1 MSIRAAEPR
10 DVPQIL
16 ALIRDLAEFERE
28 PDAVVNTEV
37 LMQSMLFGPQPKVFA
52 FVIDAESEATAGGAP
67 AGRGRLAAIAVWYLT
82 YSTWTGVHG
91 IHLEDL
97 YVRPEHR
104 RAGYGRAMLARLAE
118 ECLQQGY
125 ARLEWDVLDWNE
137 NAIGFYASLGA
148 QFKDDW
154 RTCRLDG
161 EALASVAETVSV

>member
-1 MSIRAAEPR
+1 MTIRAAEPR

-16 ALIRDLAEFERE
+16 ELIRDLAEFERE
-28 PDAVVNTEV
+28 PEAVVNTES
-37 LMQSMLFGPQPKVFA
+37 LMHAMLFGPNPKVFA
-52 FVIDAESEATAGGAP
+52 FVIDAPDQPSQSA
-67 AGRGRLAAIAVWYLT
+67 GRLAAIAVWYLT

-118 ECLQQGY
+118 ECTSEGY

-137 NAIGFYASLGA
+137 NAIGFYAAIGA

-161 EALASVAETVSV
+161 HALEAVATTASV